1 METLKM
7 KIKSMYFNFW
17 SFEQT
22 YKKYYKYDVHII
34 YTQWKHIY
42 ELRLKKIWS
51 PDMHTSGTNSMF
63 HQRTLVSD
71 TVFTYIIL
79 RCKDI
84 CWNMFIMTKMK
95 NKALQYVSNIFWE
108 NFLSAD
114 NRHRKF
120 FFYILCCSKKH
131 QNFSTDF

>member
-1 METLKM
+1 MKTL
-7 KIKSMYFNFW
+7 SMYFNFL

-22 YKKYYKYDVHII
+22 YKKYYKYDVPII
-34 YTQWKHIY
+34 YTQWKRIY
-42 ELRLKKIWS
+42 KLRLKKIRS

-63 HQRTLVSD
+63 HQRILVSD

-79 RCKDI
+79 RCRDI
-84 CWNMFIMTKMK
+84 YWNMFRMTKMK

-108 NFLSAD
+108 NFLSAH
-114 NRHRKF
+114 NRHRKKIF
-120 FFYILCCSKKH
+120 CIVCFSKNH